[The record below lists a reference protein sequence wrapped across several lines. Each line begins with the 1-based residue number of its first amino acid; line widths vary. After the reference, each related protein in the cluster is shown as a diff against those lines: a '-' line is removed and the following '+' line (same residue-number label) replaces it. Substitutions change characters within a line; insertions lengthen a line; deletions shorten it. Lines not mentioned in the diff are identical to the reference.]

1 MLFHDPL
8 EVVST
13 VLQIH
18 KKEHQLAEGKT
29 LNLNEKKQLVTSCQ
43 PQPYVTL
50 PLWKVLAKAGLVS
63 CLGKS
68 LWFHS
73 GVVLSLHNYNKPL
86 EFDGSKTNRIQ

>member
-8 EVVST
+8 EAVSI

-18 KKEHQLAEGKT
+18 EKEHQLAEGKT
-29 LNLNEKKQLVTSCQ
+29 KKQLVTSCQ

-73 GVVLSLHNYNKPL
+73 GVALSLHNHTNLWNLMDLKQI
-86 EFDGSKTNRIQ
+86 EFNEFF